1 MVGKGDSAAKTI
13 YEGVEF
19 CGLIAGFIANGF
31 VLDDSENWFV
41 VTEKWE
47 NFFIL
52 ISGNPNVE

>member
-41 VTEKWE
+41 VTEK
-47 NFFIL
+47 
-52 ISGNPNVE
+52 